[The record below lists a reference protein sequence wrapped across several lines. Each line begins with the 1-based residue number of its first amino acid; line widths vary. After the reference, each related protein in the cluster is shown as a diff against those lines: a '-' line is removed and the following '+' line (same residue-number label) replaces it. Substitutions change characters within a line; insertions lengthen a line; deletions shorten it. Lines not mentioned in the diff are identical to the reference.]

1 LTKNSQEDVEV
12 SGYSQQKLSVYKRYI
27 GERIAGRSSPY
38 RDYAEKFLVS
48 KKEDFMEMKTA
59 LDNAVYSGKEHER
72 RRFDF
77 VAKKRAKYYVILVKV
92 NTAVLS
98 DLEKASVQ
106 LSKKFGFIPMFV
118 RTKVT
123 LIADF
128 KNVFMKTL

>member
-1 LTKNSQEDVEV
+1 MV
-12 SGYSQQKLSVYKRYI
+12 LSDFV
-27 GERIAGRSSPY
+27 GRSSPY
-38 RDYAEKFLVS
+38 RDYAEKFLGS
-48 KKEDFMEMKTA
+48 KKEDFIEMKTA
-59 LDNAVYSGKEHER
+59 LDNSDYSGKEHER

-77 VAKKRAKYYVILVKV
+77 VAKKRAKYYVIWVKV

-106 LSKKFGFIPMFV
+106 LSKKFGFIPMLV

-128 KNVFMKTL
+128 KNVVMKTL